1 MILAKSTM
9 FVLVLLY
16 AAYYDYKYRIIPDKV
31 HIIILILGVINM
43 NVLDSFSGL
52 IVITLPVLIIGIMR
66 GGIGGGDVKLM
77 GASSFFLGV
86 SGGLYGTVLGLLMA
100 IVISG
105 IDCLIHG
112 KKVNRMPL
120 APYMALGYMMM
131 LL

>member
-1 MILAKSTM
+1 MVLAKSTM

-16 AAYYDYKYRIIPDKV
+16 AAYYDYKYRLIPDKV
-31 HIIILILGVINM
+31 HIIIMILGLINM

-52 IVITLPVLIIGIMR
+52 MVTTLPVLIIGIMR
-66 GGIGGGDVKLM
+66 GGIGGGDIKLM

-86 SGGLYGTVLGLLMA
+86 SGGLYGTILGLLMA

-105 IDCLIHG
+105 IDCLIYG